1 MPDAQSPP
9 ARIAVANKAKC
20 TSYLNPRVL
29 AFMAEHGI
37 LITRL
42 ALGVNL
48 PVVRN
53 LEACHWAERSGRPGQ
68 ADLVKLT
75 FGYIPAQFC
84 LYILAA
90 WECALGLGFFRSISA
105 KLALSQPRL

>member
-42 ALGVNL
+42 ALGVIFL
-48 PVVRN
+48 
-53 LEACHWAERSGRPGQ
+53 W
-68 ADLVKLT
+68 
-75 FGYIPAQFC
+75 FG
-84 LYILAA
+84 IL
-90 WECALGLGFFRSISA
+90 
-105 KLALSQPRL
+105 KLATGLSEAEDLAKRTS